1 MIPDYN
7 DILNGKRSEELK
19 HRQLNGLD
27 DIDGFHL
34 SNGMS
39 GLQIGKQFPPTQT
52 IGYFHCS
59 NNKYVDEYI
68 VPRSRLLASH
78 SSRLRAAK
86 YREELRQQVEEKKR
100 LKAIEREKIRL
111 EEEELERK
119 LEGQRRRMRE
129 EFEAEHRLKT
139 DLKSDNIYKDEM
151 SRELIGST
159 SPNSLMR
166 SPTYLHL
173 KDTKHFDS
181 SSPKKSK
188 NVSRSL
194 ASALS
199 QTMGRNSMATQTSEE
214 QKHYMASDDS
224 SEDEFYVSSEGEE
237 PEDEDKD
244 KTKGMFRLK

>member
-1 MIPDYN
+1 VIPDYN
-7 DILNGKRSEELK
+7 DILNAKRIEELK

-27 DIDGFHL
+27 DIEGFNL

-39 GLQIGKQFPPTQT
+39 GLQIGKQFAPLQT

-86 YREELRQQVEEKKR
+86 YSEELRKQIEEKEK
-100 LKAIEREKIRL
+100 LKAIERQKILL

-119 LEGQRRRMRE
+119 LAVQRKRMLE
-129 EFEAEHRLKT
+129 EFEAEHRLKA
-139 DLKSDNIYKDEM
+139 DLNSDEDEM
-151 SRELIGST
+151 NRELVIGST
-159 SPNSLMR
+159 SPISLMR
-166 SPTYLHL
+166 SPTYLHS

-181 SSPKKSK
+181 RSPKKSK

-194 ASALS
+194 ASELS
-199 QTMGRNSMATQTSEE
+199 QTMGTQSMATQTSEE
-214 QKHYMASDDS
+214 HKHYMASDDS
-224 SEDEFYVSSEGEE
+224 SEDEFYASSEGEE
-237 PEDEDKD
+237 PEDKNED